1 MSVEE
6 RHLMM
11 LQRSLAIVAAIFGV
25 VTVFAGGRVLA
36 GADPGFVV
44 FRPLLLFNTAMGVV
58 YVLAALQTWR
68 DHRRGRAWA
77 RAITLL
83 NLLVLFAITAA
94 YAVGSGVAAQ
104 SLAAMSFR
112 TLAWGALFLALSWI
126 GRQTVLSDSNAPVSR
141 SAAADDGWVIRQ
153 VDETPV
159 TLAAFYAVDHDDI
172 DRLLEEFRAANRGEQ
187 PAPLAMYREFKTR
200 LERHIGW
207 EEDILFPLFE
217 RLSGLVDNGPTAVM
231 RSEHRTIRTLLDSI
245 DATLQKGETG
255 IDADESALLEALA
268 VHNLKEETI
277 LYPLIDRQ
285 VSAADREAVFAR
297 MRTER

>member
-172 DRLLEEFRAANRGEQ
+172 DRLLEEFRAANTRDQ

-200 LERHIGW
+200 LEHHIGW

-268 VHNLKEETI
+268 AHNLKEETI

-297 MRTER
+297 MRAER